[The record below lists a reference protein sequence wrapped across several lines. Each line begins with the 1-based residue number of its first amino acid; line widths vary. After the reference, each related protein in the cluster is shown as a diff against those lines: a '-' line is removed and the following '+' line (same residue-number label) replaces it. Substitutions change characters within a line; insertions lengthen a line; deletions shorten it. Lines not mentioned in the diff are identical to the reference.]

1 MPVITMSR
9 QVGSGSVE
17 LAERLCEELGLSVF
31 DKHLMLQVAAEA
43 GIPPEQIID
52 YSEAEFERRGFFD
65 ELFRRSRSVAEFSL
79 WVGSPGMGYERRPW
93 IFDERDAIG
102 MVRATIQAAYK
113 RGNVLIIGR
122 GGQVILERKPGVLHL
137 RIVAPLEDRLARLEA
152 QQHLTPA
159 QARRYLQEMDEG
171 SAGYLR
177 AFHGVSPDDPTLYHL
192 ILNTGKL
199 GIEGAWR
206 LVNKALL
213 CIPASAPQFDTG
225 QVSRT
230 TPTGM

>member
-9 QVGSGSVE
+9 QVGSGSLE
-17 LAERLCEELGLSVF
+17 LAQRLCSELNLVAF
-31 DKHLMLQVAAEA
+31 DKHMMLQVASEV
-43 GIPPEQIID
+43 GLPPEQIID
-52 YSEAEFERRGFFD
+52 YSEAEYERRGFLD

-79 WVGSPGMGYERRPW
+79 WVGSPGSGYERRPW

-122 GGQVILERKPGVLHL
+122 GGQVILEGKPDVLHL

-152 QQHLTPA
+152 QQNMTPA
-159 QARRYLQEMDEG
+159 QARRYLEEIDE
-171 SAGYLR
+171 STAGYLR
-177 AFHGVSPDDPTLYHL
+177 AYHGVSPDDPMLYHL

-199 GIEGAWR
+199 GIEGACA
-206 LVNKALL
+206 LVKKALL
-213 CIPASAPQFDTG
+213 WLPAGAPRPDRG
-225 QVSRT
+225 
-230 TPTGM
+230 